1 MSLAIEYKKY
11 NYFAFSAFNFKLFM
25 SGHSKWATTKRKKA
39 AIDSKRAQVFT
50 KLAKVIT
57 IAARDGGGDPSSNP
71 SLRMAVDNA
80 KAKSMPK
87 ENIERA
93 INKGA
98 GREEGA
104 NIEEVVYEAYGP
116 GKVGMIIEC
125 LTDNKNRALSEI
137 KSVLNKGGGALA
149 GAGSVAY
156 NFTKRGE
163 IVIDKEK
170 NGGDEEN
177 IENAILESGADDF
190 ECDEDIYLIWCDF
203 ANLKTVKES
212 IESSGVVI
220 DSAEAAMMPRN
231 KVSLDEEN
239 GEKAIKLIESLEL
252 LDDVNK
258 IYTNVNL

>member
-1 MSLAIEYKKY
+1 
-11 NYFAFSAFNFKLFM
+11 M

-39 AIDSKRAQVFT
+39 AIDSRRAQVFT

-57 IAARDGGGDPSSNP
+57 IAARDGSGDPSSNP
-71 SLRMAVDNA
+71 ALRMAVDNA

-98 GREEGA
+98 GRGEGA

-137 KSVLNKGGGALA
+137 KAVLNKGGGALA

-170 NGGDEEN
+170 NGGDEEK

-190 ECDEDIYLIWCDF
+190 ETEENLSFVYCDF
-203 ANLKTVKES
+203 SDLKTVRDN
-212 IESSGVVI
+212 IDHSGITI
-220 DSAEAAMMPRN
+220 DSAEPVMTPMNKIEAA
-231 KVSLDEEN
+231 
-239 GEKAIKLIESLEL
+239 GEDAEKIVNLIETLED

-258 IYTNVNL
+258 VYSNASC

>member
-1 MSLAIEYKKY
+1 
-11 NYFAFSAFNFKLFM
+11 M

-39 AIDSKRAQVFT
+39 TIDSKRAQVFT

-57 IAARDGGGDPSSNP
+57 IAARDGGGGDPSSNP
-71 SLRMAVDNA
+71 TLRMAVDNA

-98 GREEGA
+98 GKGEGT
-104 NIEEVVYEAYGP
+104 NIEEVAYEAYGP

-137 KSVLNKGGGALA
+137 KAVLNKGGGILA

-170 NGGDEEN
+170 NSEDAEK

-190 ECDEDIYLIWCDF
+190 DSEENLYLVYCE
-203 ANLKTVKES
+203 LSQLHQVKDKITNTGVT
-212 IESSGVVI
+212 IESSEVVLVPHNGVVLAG
-220 DSAEAAMMPRN
+220 D
-231 KVSLDEEN
+231 D
-239 GEKAIKLIESLEL
+239 GEKVLELIESLES

-258 IYTNVNL
+258 VYTNIS